1 MIVVILFVLVSLLCF
16 VFYKNQWLYMRGGE
30 HVKLVMWMRDNLHL
44 TTSKAV
50 GYIRSFVLFLFILTL
65 ISAVYLNYFYLPE
78 YQIKLDSEADVF
90 VQIREIGGDIAD
102 KVALFFKE
110 NTWAV
115 YMLFLS
121 IAIYWNYSSFKDKE
135 WVYEHR
141 HPSRRTTV
149 YIIRELFGKRVSR
162 IINIIM
168 STSFLLMILGA
179 TIYYFYETY
188 FITK

>member
-1 MIVVILFVLVSLLCF
+1 DYLYCSYLWGTLL
-16 VFYKNQWLYMRGGE
+16 G
-30 HVKLVMWMRDNLHL
+30 
-44 TTSKAV
+44 
-50 GYIRSFVLFLFILTL
+50 
-65 ISAVYLNYFYLPE
+65 AVYLNYLYLPE

-102 KVALFFKE
+102 RIALFFKE

-115 YMLFLS
+115 YILFLS

-149 YIIRELFGKRVSR
+149 YIIREFFGKRVSR
-162 IINIIM
+162 IINIIV

-179 TIYYFYETY
+179 TIYYFYEAY